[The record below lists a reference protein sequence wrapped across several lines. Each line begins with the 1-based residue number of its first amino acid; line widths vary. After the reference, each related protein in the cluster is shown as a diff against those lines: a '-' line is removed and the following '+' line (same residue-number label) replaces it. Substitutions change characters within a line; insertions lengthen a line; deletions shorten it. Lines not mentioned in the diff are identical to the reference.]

1 MDQLV
6 SLAKFTR
13 KGSTIKVWAKEILA
27 MATKTTTAIQ
37 TEEGTLTY
45 KSE

>member
-1 MDQLV
+1 MGQLV
-6 SLAKFTR
+6 LLAKFTI
-13 KGSTIKVWAKEILA
+13 KSSTVKVWVKEILA

-45 KSE
+45 KL